1 MKATIRISTALATL
15 LMITGCAT
23 VQMADQQAQDEIKQF
38 KTQPGLT
45 NLFVCREKAFLVGA
59 GITTDVQLNGE
70 SIGFVKPNTFVQAWV
85 EPGEHTIQMK
95 NDGIAG
101 MHSPKITIE
110 TQGNDTRFL
119 WIGVTGGGMGTYT
132 IDHFETPQA
141 GMRCV
146 QDATYSVAR

>member
-1 MKATIRISTALATL
+1 MNLVTRLSTALGTL
-15 LMITGCAT
+15 LLMTGCAT
-23 VQMADQQAQDEIKQF
+23 VQMADQQAQDDIKQF
-38 KTQPGLT
+38 RTQPGLT
-45 NLFVCREKAFLVGA
+45 NLFVCREQAFLVGA
-59 GITTDVQLNGE
+59 GITTDVQLDGE

-101 MHSPKITIE
+101 MHSPKITFE
-110 TQGNDTRFL
+110 TQGSDTRFL

-146 QDATYSVAR
+146 QDAKYSVAR